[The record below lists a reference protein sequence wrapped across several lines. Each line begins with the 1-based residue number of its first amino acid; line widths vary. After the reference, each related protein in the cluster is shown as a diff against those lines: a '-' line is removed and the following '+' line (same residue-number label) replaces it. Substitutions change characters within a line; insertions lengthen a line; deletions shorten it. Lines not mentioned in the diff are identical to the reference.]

1 MWLQH
6 RSTQSVV
13 APCAALVLL
22 AGALLALAGCATTA
36 GSDKGVQVRPLSA
49 VHYAPTQTVD
59 VLNAEPARPHEAL
72 AELALTDPTGTA
84 TSSQLTAQLIAAAR
98 QLGAD
103 ALVVEH
109 VAQPA
114 PAGVAFN
121 PAGGQMQD
129 ASTGGVLSISAQA
142 IRYTH

>member
-1 MWLQH
+1 
-6 RSTQSVV
+6 
-13 APCAALVLL
+13 
-22 AGALLALAGCATTA
+22 
-36 GSDKGVQVRPLSA
+36 
-49 VHYAPTQTVD
+49 
-59 VLNAEPARPHEAL
+59 
-72 AELALTDPTGTA
+72 
-84 TSSQLTAQLIAAAR
+84 
-98 QLGAD
+98 
-103 ALVVEH
+103 VEH